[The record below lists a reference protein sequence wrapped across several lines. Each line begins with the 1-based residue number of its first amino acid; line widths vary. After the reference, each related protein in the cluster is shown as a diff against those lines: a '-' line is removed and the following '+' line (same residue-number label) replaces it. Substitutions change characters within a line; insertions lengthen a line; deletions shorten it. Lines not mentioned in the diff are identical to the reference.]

1 VSVRASSRQAVEPAA
16 GLLEERC
23 ASPGLLL
30 ALLGHYAMR
39 RLREAHTAHDLSP
52 RQFQLLGL
60 LHDRGPTG
68 QRELGQAMETDPSIL
83 VTLLNPLEAGGLL
96 SRQRDTGDRRRHLVK
111 LTAKGE
117 RRLAAAA
124 DAQRIAEEELFA
136 GLDQDQREHLRAL
149 LIALRDSLS
158 GECAGEDD
166 PGGC

>member
-1 VSVRASSRQAVEPAA
+1 M
-16 GLLEERC
+16 LEERC

-39 RLREAHTAHDLSP
+39 RLREAHTAHGLSP

-60 LHDRGPTG
+60 LHDRGPIG

-96 SRQRDTGDRRRHLVK
+96 SRQRDTVDRRRHLVK

-117 RRLAAAA
+117 RRLVAAAA
-124 DAQRIAEEELFA
+124 AQCAAEEELFA
-136 GLDQDQREHLRAL
+136 GLDQDQREQLQVL
-149 LIALRDSLS
+149 LIALRDSAS
-158 GECAGEDD
+158 GECAGAD
-166 PGGC
+166 PGDCHTGDDAADC